1 MRFNRLFN
9 TALLIVLTTIAFSSL
24 VVAQQNRYSKRQ
36 VSDII
41 AKLEK
46 SSNTF
51 RRDFDKYLDQSS
63 LNGTN
68 EEDRVNRIVR
78 NYETAL
84 DKLRRDFDVSDNWWQ
99 SRNNVRSV
107 MDEARAVNAMMNNLS
122 FARKLENQW
131 RNMRRDVNSLA
142 DTYDLSGLSTDGKG
156 DVPSWALGT
165 WFARNPQ
172 NNGTIQMTIN
182 QTGAVTVEFGAN
194 TASFGRLNGT
204 RLEIDGIDAR
214 IQRNGNDGL
223 TTIRSDNGERI
234 DYYRNNNGGNW
245 NNNNNWGTGRP
256 QKWAVGTWYARNP
269 QTGGTITMVVN
280 SNGQVTITMD
290 NGSISYATLDD
301 DRLNNNGITAR
312 VTRINDGIRTTRND
326 NGERIDYFRNNP
338 NPNGNWNNNNNQMGD
353 VPDWAVGTF
362 YGRNPQNGGNITLTV
377 QKNGSVTVNMDG
389 QISYGTMYK
398 TTFTLNGDTARVTK
412 ISNGFRMT
420 NDRNGERIDYR
431 RQ

>member
-99 SRNNVRSV
+99 SRNNVRAV